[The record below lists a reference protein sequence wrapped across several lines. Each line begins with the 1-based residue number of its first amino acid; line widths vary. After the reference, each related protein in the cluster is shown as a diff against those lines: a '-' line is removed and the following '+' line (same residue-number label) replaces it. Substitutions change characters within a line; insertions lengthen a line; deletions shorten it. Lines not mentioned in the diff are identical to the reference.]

1 MFLPWQPVAW
11 SLLGAVVTNL
21 IIATNHRKDRYVAR

>member
-1 MFLPWQPVAW
+1 MWGVVLW

-21 IIATNHRKDRYVAR
+21 IIAVNHRADRYVGR